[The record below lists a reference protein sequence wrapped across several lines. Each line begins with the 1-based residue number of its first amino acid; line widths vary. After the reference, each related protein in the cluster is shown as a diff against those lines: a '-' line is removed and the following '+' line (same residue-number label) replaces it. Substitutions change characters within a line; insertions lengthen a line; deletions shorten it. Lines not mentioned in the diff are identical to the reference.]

1 MFAAVRL
8 LEYGRPEGSRAS
20 DSDRGVAAKC
30 VDELIEDLNGGR
42 ADEVLGRDPR
52 ADAIMRL
59 IGPIVTRMSEALKI

>member
-1 MFAAVRL
+1 
-8 LEYGRPEGSRAS
+8 
-20 DSDRGVAAKC
+20 

>member
-1 MFAAVRL
+1 
-8 LEYGRPEGSRAS
+8 
-20 DSDRGVAAKC
+20 

-59 IGPIVTRMSEALKI
+59 IGPIVTQMSEALKM